1 MMRRV
6 LLIIGCGLAALLAA
20 CGVGADDP
28 ALVTEHAALAA
39 DVQGARVTATYLR
52 DRLQITVEYVQTAV
66 TQVALEGQELA
77 VTLQAAGVNTT
88 AIAQVRPADLN
99 TATPSPQPP
108 PAPGT
113 PPPVATR
120 AGTLPPQSIIV
131 PTPTAG
137 QPALYNAVL
146 AAEVGE
152 NDCAL
157 AALTRFAPTAERIYV
172 VATAANITPGT
183 TLGAVWSLDGQ
194 TLATQDFT
202 PDFSIV
208 QNCVWFYV
216 DPTDFPFT
224 PGTYSVKL
232 SLAGQP
238 STPPVTFTIV
248 EG

>member
-20 CGVGADDP
+20 CGVGGDDP

-39 DVQGARVTATYLR
+39 QVQGARATATYLR

-66 TQVALEGQELA
+66 TQVALDGQELA
-77 VTLQAAGVNTT
+77 VTLQAAGVNAT
-88 AIAQVRPADLN
+88 AIAQVQPVALS

-113 PPPVATR
+113 PAAVATV
-120 AGTLPPQSIIV
+120 AGTLPPQNIII
-131 PTPTAG
+131 PTPTTG
-137 QPALYNAVL
+137 QPALYNAVM
-146 AAEVGE
+146 ATQVGE

-157 AALTRFAPTAERIYV
+157 GAQSSFPSSAERIYV
-172 VATAANITPGT
+172 VATAANIPPGT

-194 TLATQDFT
+194 TLTTQDFT
-202 PDFSIV
+202 PDFTIA

-216 DPTDFPFT
+216 DPTDFPFSI
-224 PGTYSVKL
+224 GTYSVQL
-232 SLAGQP
+232 TLAGQP
-238 STPPVTFTIV
+238 STAPITFDIT
-248 EG
+248 G